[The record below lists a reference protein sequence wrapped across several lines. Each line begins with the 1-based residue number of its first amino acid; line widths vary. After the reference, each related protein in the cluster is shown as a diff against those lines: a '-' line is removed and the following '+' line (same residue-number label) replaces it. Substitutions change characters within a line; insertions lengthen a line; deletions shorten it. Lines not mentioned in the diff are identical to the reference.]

1 MTNDNGVV
9 FWLDVDNTLL
19 DNDRFTEDLGARL
32 ERDFGPDQRAR
43 YFEIFKDV
51 RTELGYADYLR
62 SLQKFRL
69 GLEEVPRL
77 LLMSQFM
84 LDYPFAERVYPGAL
98 AALQHLRALGRPLIL
113 SDGDMVFQP
122 RKIQRSGLW
131 QGVEGHVLIYVHKE
145 LMLTSIERRYPA
157 AHYVMVDDKPT
168 LLKAMKKLLGNRLT
182 TVLVRQGHY
191 ATDAAVAESASEGPL
206 PDLTLAGIRDLCH
219 LNLADLLATVPAN
232 LD

>member
-1 MTNDNGVV
+1 MTKEHEVV

-19 DNDRFTEDLGARL
+19 DNDRFTADLGERL
-32 ERDFGPDQRAR
+32 ELDFGAEQRAR
-43 YFEIFKDV
+43 YFEIFKEV
-51 RTELGYADYLR
+51 RSEFGYADYLR

-69 GLEEVPRL
+69 GLEEDPRL

-84 LDYPFAERVYPGAL
+84 LEYPFAERVYPRAL
-98 AALQHLRALGRPLIL
+98 DAIAHLRTLGRPLIL

-145 LMLTSIERRYPA
+145 LMLASIERRYRA

-168 LLKAMKKLLGNRLT
+168 LLKAMKKLLGSRLT

-191 ATDAAVAESASEGPL
+191 ATDAAVAESAVEGPL
-206 PDLTLAGIRDLCH
+206 PDLTLAGVGDLCN
-219 LNLADLLATVPAN
+219 LNLADLLATAPAIRH
-232 LD
+232 